1 MYRKDQPWRTM
12 AYAVNER
19 GKDTAARNGICNK
32 EHGQVA
38 LEALPWGYDG
48 VEQTKTFHQY
58 VATRDNAVCGPF
70 RDPL

>member
-1 MYRKDQPWRTM
+1 M